1 MDTDIGLL
9 NMIRQKMS
17 DMSKGQKKIAGYI
30 LENYEKAAFLTAMQL
45 GKQAGVSES
54 TVVRFAFI
62 LGFSGYPTFQKKL
75 EEVVKEKLYSIERI
89 QIAGG
94 NMPQKM
100 VLDNVMN
107 ADADKIKL
115 TLEGIDR
122 EAFELAVDAILEA
135 EHVYIVGIRN
145 CVPLATFL
153 SYYTSMVRKN
163 VFLVQA
169 SSTNELF
176 EQILHI
182 TDKDV
187 LIGISFP
194 RYSMRTLKAMEFANN
209 RNAHV
214 IAITDSTHSP
224 MNMYSSCNLFARSDM
239 ASIAESLVAPMSLIN
254 ALIVA
259 LCLRR
264 SEDVIRN
271 LEMLENVISDY
282 RYEGNDE
289 MNLPDENI
297 RTELEK
303 MKQ

>member
-1 MDTDIGLL
+1 MNADIGLL
-9 NMIRQKMS
+9 NLIRQKMP

-30 LENYEKAAFLTAMQL
+30 LGNYEKAAFFTAMQL
-45 GKQAGVSES
+45 GKEAGVSES

-62 LGFSGYPTFQKKL
+62 LGFTGYPSFQKKL
-75 EEVVKEKLYSIERI
+75 EEVVRERLCSIERI

-94 NMPQKM
+94 SMPQKM

-115 TLEGIDR
+115 TLEGLDR
-122 EAFELAVDAILEA
+122 EAFRLAVEAILGA
-135 EHVYIVGIRN
+135 EHVYIIGVRS
-145 CVPLATFL
+145 CTPLATFL
-153 SYYTSMVRKN
+153 AYYLNMVRHS
-163 VFLVQA
+163 VFQIQA

-187 LIGISFP
+187 MIGISFP

-209 RNAHV
+209 RNAQV

-259 LCLRR
+259 LCLQR

-271 LEMLENVISDY
+271 LETLETVISDY
-282 RYEGNDE
+282 QYEGNDE

-297 RTELEK
+297 KTELEK
-303 MKQ
+303 MK